1 MYLHPFACDFKHD
14 LSSPLVRH
22 QLSTRWRWDVRFGK
36 LAGWQGIFFSLRS
49 PPCVPWVSIG
59 KFSLMVWSSLLQL
72 HVGTWQ
78 HLSACNSGNDGRLSV
93 AHTAE
98 NIYSQ
103 FRSGEKL
110 ISANEAL
117 WFIHPNTSSCR
128 GIIAGTIW
136 LIQCKV
142 LPNGRMKLIGCCATD
157 SRDDEKKKMC
167 ILSLKFRILGSDVL
181 EAFKEKHC
189 KYRLSQR
196 QFSLVHKSVGISRS
210 LVQAMWQSPVN

>member
-1 MYLHPFACDFKHD
+1 MIFHLPWSNITWAPAGGEMLD
-14 LSSPLVRH
+14 LGSWWDGRASSC
-22 QLSTRWRWDVRFGK
+22 RWD
-36 LAGWQGIFFSLRS
+36 S

-59 KFSLMVWSSLLQL
+59 KLSLMVWSSLLQL
-72 HVGTWQ
+72 HVGTWLR
-78 HLSACNSGNDGRLSV
+78 LSACHSGDDGRFSV
-93 AHTAE
+93 VHTTE

-117 WFIHPNTSSCR
+117 WFIHPTTSSCR
-128 GIIAGTIW
+128 GIIVAGTIW

-142 LPNGRMKLIGCCATD
+142 LPNGRMKLIGCSATD
-157 SRDDEKKKMC
+157 SRDNEKKMC
-167 ILSLKFRILGSDVL
+167 LLSLKFSILWSDVL
-181 EAFKEKHC
+181 EAFKEKRC

-196 QFSLVHKSVGISRS
+196 QFSLVHKSIGISRS